1 MISHSKCKVVCG
13 PQRLIAHP
21 SESKPKHTLINPKNF
36 KCSTIHN
43 EHCSNYVDVT
53 NQFVNNIAHEKVCR
67 TLKRHKIDLYLPPTA
82 HSTVESQ
89 TQFNKINSIFK
100 YIYEAKEQFSLQS
113 IKINIIWRPI
123 KCHDDHHVV
132 TPKSGRQI
140 THNQDIPH
148 ITNFEFVETQKKSFG
163 RQICRQRENWVSF
176 AVFGSTILTPIVNP
190 PMHFE
195 HEHLK
200 MSPTFRAG

>member
-1 MISHSKCKVVCG
+1 MQGSLR
-13 PQRLIAHP
+13 PPATDP

-43 EHCSNYVDVT
+43 ERFSNYVDVT

-100 YIYEAKEQFSLQS
+100 YIYEGKEQFSLQS
-113 IKINIIWRPI
+113 IKINVIWRPI
-123 KCHDDHHVV
+123 KCHHELRIPRNTKEKLWTPNLPPARKLGQLRRLWFHHFNAN
-132 TPKSGRQI
+132 SQ
-140 THNQDIPH
+140 
-148 ITNFEFVETQKKSFG
+148 
-163 RQICRQRENWVSF
+163 
-176 AVFGSTILTPIVNP
+176 STDA
-190 PMHFE
+190 
-195 HEHLK
+195 
-200 MSPTFRAG
+200 FRA